1 MPSRLSTGRSNS
13 RAPASGWS
21 LRGRGGS
28 FGGCAAFQA
37 NDRSRRYAIRA
48 RSPWPSASRSAS
60 RGPRTRRAMARATPS
75 RGGPARER
83 KRTRARG
90 WRSLERRHDL
100 LRDELELA
108 HDVPVRH
115 AGEEQA
121 ADQVVHPV
129 LLDEWLEVPDHLV
142 GIADEE

>member
-1 MPSRLSTGRSNS
+1 MT
-13 RAPASGWS
+13 
-21 LRGRGGS
+21 
-28 FGGCAAFQA
+28 
-37 NDRSRRYAIRA
+37 
-48 RSPWPSASRSAS
+48 
-60 RGPRTRRAMARATPS
+60 RATPS

-142 GIADEE
+142 GIADEEAVLLDRVEIGGDRSVDEGMLP